1 MSIFD
6 EEIKKQ
12 DISEEQD
19 ETFGKN
25 ENDFLENK
33 RKRTRL
39 QQKNNNEDELNNNN
53 IGCILNIPE
62 FISTLNNEENK
73 LISNTDMILFILEL
87 CLNSSQFNLKGDN
100 SSRKFWEEVGKL
112 KELSPITKIFKP
124 ETLRKYWRL
133 LRNIKKPKKIINI
146 LNEHKNLINN
156 ENIKLLASINIIYD
170 FILFPKKGIEFYINK
185 YCGKILDKAK
195 KSRKVKDM
203 SIDEQIDEIISEFEK
218 AFPLMKKGEI
228 VEKLYQNNFDVRN
241 TYLVMKD
248 EKNFGYLSFSESE
261 DEIILTK
268 NLNNSEYRN
277 LALKKGHINIIKRK
291 KFLEGKITNK

>member
-6 EEIKKQ
+6 EEIKGQ

-39 QQKNNNEDELNNNN
+39 QQKNNNEDELNNN

-62 FISTLNNEENK
+62 FISTLNNKENK
-73 LISNTDMILFILEL
+73 LISNTDMIMFILEL

-112 KELSPITKIFKP
+112 KELSPITNIFKP

-170 FILFPKKGIEFYINK
+170 FIFFPKKGIEFYINK

-218 AFPLMKKGEI
+218 AFPLMKKEEI

-248 EKNFGYLSFSESE
+248 EKNFGYLSFSENE

>member
-6 EEIKKQ
+6 EEIKGQ

-62 FISTLNNEENK
+62 FISTLNNKENK

-146 LNEHKNLINN
+146 LNEYKNLINN

-170 FILFPKKGIEFYINK
+170 FILFPKKGIDFYINK

-218 AFPLMKKGEI
+218 AFPLMKKEEI

-248 EKNFGYLSFSESE
+248 EKNFGYLSFSKNE

>member
-6 EEIKKQ
+6 EEIKGQ

-62 FISTLNNEENK
+62 FISTLNNEEKK

-146 LNEHKNLINN
+146 LNEYKNLINN

-170 FILFPKKGIEFYINK
+170 FILFPKKGIDFYINK

-248 EKNFGYLSFSESE
+248 EKNFGYLSFSKNE

>member
-39 QQKNNNEDELNNNN
+39 QQKNNNEDELNNN
-53 IGCILNIPE
+53 IACILNIPE
-62 FISTLNNEENK
+62 FISTLNNKENK

-112 KELSPITKIFKP
+112 KELSPITNIFKP

-170 FILFPKKGIEFYINK
+170 FIFFPKKGIEFYINK

-218 AFPLMKKGEI
+218 AFPLMKKEEI
-228 VEKLYQNNFDVRN
+228 VEKLYKNNFDVRN

-248 EKNFGYLSFSESE
+248 EKNFGYLSFS
-261 DEIILTK
+261 
-268 NLNNSEYRN
+268 
-277 LALKKGHINIIKRK
+277 
-291 KFLEGKITNK
+291 

>member
-62 FISTLNNEENK
+62 FISTLNNKENK
-73 LISNTDMILFILEL
+73 LISNTDMIMFILEL

-156 ENIKLLASINIIYD
+156 ENIKLLACINIIYD
-170 FILFPKKGIEFYINK
+170 FILFPKKGIDFYINK

-218 AFPLMKKGEI
+218 AFPLMKKEEI

>member
-39 QQKNNNEDELNNNN
+39 QQKNNNEDELNNN

-62 FISTLNNEENK
+62 FISTLNNKENK

-112 KELSPITKIFKP
+112 KELSPITNIFKP

-248 EKNFGYLSFSESE
+248 EKNFGYLSFSQNE

>member
-39 QQKNNNEDELNNNN
+39 QQKNNNEDELNNN

-62 FISTLNNEENK
+62 FISTLNNKENK

-100 SSRKFWEEVGKL
+100 SSRKFWEKVGKL
-112 KELSPITKIFKP
+112 KELSPITNIFKP

-146 LNEHKNLINN
+146 LNEYKNLINN

-170 FILFPKKGIEFYINK
+170 FILFPKKGIDFYINK

>member
-6 EEIKKQ
+6 EEIKGQ

-39 QQKNNNEDELNNNN
+39 QQKNNNEDELNNN

-62 FISTLNNEENK
+62 FISTLNNKENK

-170 FILFPKKGIEFYINK
+170 FILFPKKGIDFYINK

-248 EKNFGYLSFSESE
+248 EKNFGYLSFSQNE

>member
-39 QQKNNNEDELNNNN
+39 QQKNNNEDELNNN

-62 FISTLNNEENK
+62 FITTLNNKENK

-112 KELSPITKIFKP
+112 KELSPITNIFKP

-146 LNEHKNLINN
+146 LTENENLINN
-156 ENIKLLASINIIYD
+156 ENIKLLSSINIIYD
-170 FILFPKKGIEFYINK
+170 YIFFPKKGLKYYINK
-185 YCGKILDKAK
+185 YCGKFIDKAK
-195 KSRKVKDM
+195 KARKPQDM
-203 SIDEQIDEIISEFEK
+203 TSDEQIEEIIGEFER
-218 AFPLMKKGEI
+218 AFPKKKKTTI
-228 VEKLYQNNFDVRN
+228 VEKLYQNNFDIKN
-241 TYLVMKD
+241 TYLVLKD
-248 EKNFGYLSFSESE
+248 EKNFGYLSFNEKE
-261 DEIILTK
+261 DELILSK
-268 NLNNSEYRN
+268 NLSYDEYRQ

-291 KFLEGKITNK
+291 NFLEGKFTNK

>member
-39 QQKNNNEDELNNNN
+39 QQKNNNEDELNNN

-62 FISTLNNEENK
+62 FISTLNNKENK

-170 FILFPKKGIEFYINK
+170 FILFPKKGIDFYINK

-261 DEIILTK
+261 DEIILTE

>member
-6 EEIKKQ
+6 EEIKGQ

-62 FISTLNNEENK
+62 FISTLNNKENK

-112 KELSPITKIFKP
+112 KELSPITNIFKP

-170 FILFPKKGIEFYINK
+170 FILFPKKGIDFYINK

-248 EKNFGYLSFSESE
+248 EKNFGYLSFSQNE

>member
-6 EEIKKQ
+6 EEIKGQ

-39 QQKNNNEDELNNNN
+39 QQKNNNEDEFNNNN
-53 IGCILNIPE
+53 LGCILNIPE

-112 KELSPITKIFKP
+112 KELSPITNIFKP

-170 FILFPKKGIEFYINK
+170 FILFPKKGIDFYINK

-218 AFPLMKKGEI
+218 AFPLMKKEEI

-248 EKNFGYLSFSESE
+248 EKNFGYLSFSQNE

>member
-39 QQKNNNEDELNNNN
+39 QQKNNNEDELNNN

-62 FISTLNNEENK
+62 FITTLNNKENK

-112 KELSPITKIFKP
+112 KELSPITNIFKP

-170 FILFPKKGIEFYINK
+170 FIFFPKKGIEFYINK

-248 EKNFGYLSFSESE
+248 EKNFGYLSFSQNE

>member
-6 EEIKKQ
+6 EEIKGQ

-62 FISTLNNEENK
+62 FISTLNNKENK

-112 KELSPITKIFKP
+112 KELSPITNIFKP

-170 FILFPKKGIEFYINK
+170 FIFFPKKGIEFYINK

-218 AFPLMKKGEI
+218 AFPLMKKEEI

>member
-6 EEIKKQ
+6 EEIKGQ

-19 ETFGKN
+19 ETYGKN

-156 ENIKLLASINIIYD
+156 ENIKLLDCINIIYD

-248 EKNFGYLSFSESE
+248 EKNFGYLSFSQNE

>member
-170 FILFPKKGIEFYINK
+170 FIFFPKKGIEFYINK

-248 EKNFGYLSFSESE
+248 EKNFGYLSFSENE

-291 KFLEGKITNK
+291 KFLDGKNTNK

>member
-39 QQKNNNEDELNNNN
+39 QQKNNNEDELNNN

-62 FISTLNNEENK
+62 FISTLNNKENK

-112 KELSPITKIFKP
+112 KELSPITNIFKP

-170 FILFPKKGIEFYINK
+170 FIFFPKKGIEFYINK

>member
-39 QQKNNNEDELNNNN
+39 QQKNNNEDELNNN

-62 FISTLNNEENK
+62 FISTLNNKENK

-170 FILFPKKGIEFYINK
+170 FIFFPKKGIEFYINK

-218 AFPLMKKGEI
+218 AFPLMKKEEI

-248 EKNFGYLSFSESE
+248 EKNFGYLSFSENE

>member
-6 EEIKKQ
+6 EEIKGQ

-39 QQKNNNEDELNNNN
+39 QQKNNNEDEFNNNN
-53 IGCILNIPE
+53 LGCILNIPE

-218 AFPLMKKGEI
+218 AFPLMKKEEI

-248 EKNFGYLSFSESE
+248 EKNFGYLSFSQNE

>member
-62 FISTLNNEENK
+62 FISTLNNKENK

-112 KELSPITKIFKP
+112 KELSPITNIFKP

-146 LNEHKNLINN
+146 LNEYKNLINN

-170 FILFPKKGIEFYINK
+170 FIFFPKKGIEFYINK

-218 AFPLMKKGEI
+218 AFPLMKKEEI

-277 LALKKGHINIIKRK
+277 LALKKGHINIIK
-291 KFLEGKITNK
+291 

>member
-6 EEIKKQ
+6 EEIKGQ

-170 FILFPKKGIEFYINK
+170 FIFFPKKGIEFYINK

>member
-39 QQKNNNEDELNNNN
+39 QQKNNNEDELNNN

-62 FISTLNNEENK
+62 FISTLNNKENK

-112 KELSPITKIFKP
+112 KELSPITNIFKP

-170 FILFPKKGIEFYINK
+170 FIFFPKKGIEFYINK

-218 AFPLMKKGEI
+218 AFPLMKKEEI

-248 EKNFGYLSFSESE
+248 EKNFGYLSFSQNE

>member
-39 QQKNNNEDELNNNN
+39 QQKNNNEDELNNN

-62 FISTLNNEENK
+62 FISTLNNKENK

-218 AFPLMKKGEI
+218 AFPLMKKEEI

-248 EKNFGYLSFSESE
+248 EKNFGYLSFSENE

>member
-1 MSIFD
+1 M
-6 EEIKKQ
+6 
-12 DISEEQD
+12 
-19 ETFGKN
+19 
-25 ENDFLENK
+25 
-33 RKRTRL
+33 
-39 QQKNNNEDELNNNN
+39 
-53 IGCILNIPE
+53 
-62 FISTLNNEENK
+62 
-73 LISNTDMILFILEL
+73 
-87 CLNSSQFNLKGDN
+87 
-100 SSRKFWEEVGKL
+100 
-112 KELSPITKIFKP
+112 
-124 ETLRKYWRL
+124 
-133 LRNIKKPKKIINI
+133 RNIKKPKKIINI

-170 FILFPKKGIEFYINK
+170 FIFFPKKGIEFYINK

-218 AFPLMKKGEI
+218 AFPLMKKEEI

-248 EKNFGYLSFSESE
+248 EKNFGYLSFSQNE

>member
-39 QQKNNNEDELNNNN
+39 QQKNNNEDELNNN

-62 FISTLNNEENK
+62 FITTLNNKENK

-112 KELSPITKIFKP
+112 KELSPITNIFKP

-146 LNEHKNLINN
+146 LNEYKNLINN

>member
-62 FISTLNNEENK
+62 FISTLNNEEKK

-170 FILFPKKGIEFYINK
+170 FILFPKKGIDFYINK

-218 AFPLMKKGEI
+218 AFPLMKKEEI

-248 EKNFGYLSFSESE
+248 EKNFGYLSFSQNE

>member
-6 EEIKKQ
+6 EEIKGQ

-39 QQKNNNEDELNNNN
+39 QQKNNNEDELNNN

-62 FISTLNNEENK
+62 FITTLNNKENK

-100 SSRKFWEEVGKL
+100 SSRKYWEGVGKL
-112 KELSPITKIFKP
+112 KELSPITNIFKP

-170 FILFPKKGIEFYINK
+170 FIFFPKKGIEFYINK

-218 AFPLMKKGEI
+218 AFPLMKKEEI

-248 EKNFGYLSFSESE
+248 EKNFGYLSFSQNE